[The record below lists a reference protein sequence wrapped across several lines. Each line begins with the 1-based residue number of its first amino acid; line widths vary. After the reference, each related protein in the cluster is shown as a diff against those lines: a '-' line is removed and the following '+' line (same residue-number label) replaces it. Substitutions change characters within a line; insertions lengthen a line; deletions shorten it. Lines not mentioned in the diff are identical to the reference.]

1 MRLVNA
7 TRYVTPLREGGSLP
21 AIVEADDSGLYVV
34 KFRGAGHG
42 PRALVAEWIGGELAR
57 AAGLQV
63 PELVGIEIDPMLG
76 RNEPDAEIRDLLR
89 SSAGLNA
96 GLDWLPGSFTFDPVV
111 GPAPSAEEASAL
123 VWFDAWIS
131 NVDRTARNP
140 NLLWWHRRL
149 WLIDHGA
156 ALYFHHAW
164 PDEEAR
170 RYSPFTPI
178 REHVLLPWASAIPA
192 AGRRLAARLTDDVI
206 TAVVAS
212 VPEAW
217 LADEPRFAD
226 LAQHRAAYVQHLT
239 QRRDAAA
246 VFEQEAE
253 RVRASLV

>member
-1 MRLVNA
+1 M
-7 TRYVTPLREGGSLP
+7 P

-42 PRALVAEWIGGELAR
+42 PLALVSEWIGGELAR

-63 PELVGIEIDPMLG
+63 PDVVGVEVDAMLG

-89 SSAGLNA
+89 ASAGLNA

-111 GPAPSAEEASAL
+111 GPAPTAQEASAI

-178 REHVLLPWASAIPA
+178 REHVLLPWASAVPET
-192 AGRRLAARLTDDVI
+192 GRALRERLTDEVI
-206 TAVVAS
+206 RGVVAQ
-212 VPEAW
+212 VPDSW
-217 LADEPRFAD
+217 LAGDPRFAS
-226 LAQHRAAYVQHLT
+226 LEEHREAYVQHLT
-239 QRRDAAA
+239 GRRDAAA
-246 VFEQEAE
+246 IFEQEAE

>member
-1 MRLVNA
+1 MRQVLA

-42 PRALVAEWIGGELAR
+42 PRALVSEWIGGELAR

-63 PELVGIEIDPMLG
+63 PEIVSIEIDPMLG

-96 GLDWLPGSFTFDPVV
+96 ALDWLPGSFTFDPVV
-111 GPAPSAEEASAL
+111 GPRPDPDEASAI

-140 NLLWWHRRL
+140 NLLWWHHRL

-156 ALYFHHAW
+156 SLYFHHAW
-164 PDEEAR
+164 ADEEAR
-170 RYSPFTPI
+170 RFAPFTPI
-178 REHVLLPWASAIPA
+178 REHVLLPWASAIPE
-192 AGRRLAARLTDDVI
+192 AGRRLAARLTDGVI
-206 TAVVAS
+206 RDIVAS
-212 VPEAW
+212 VPGSW
-217 LADEPRFAD
+217 LADEPRFPGLD
-226 LAQHRAAYVQHLT
+226 EHRAAYVQHLT
-239 QRRDAAA
+239 ARRDAAA